1 MTTSSTDR
9 AASAAGSPLP
19 LPWQGLFE
27 RLLAELDRPGDAAA
41 NPDHAA
47 DMATLDPAIYRDPA
61 RFERE
66 RDLLFRRLPL
76 CLGHEDQLAEPGSVL
91 AREICG
97 VPVLMT
103 RARDGTVRVFLNVCR
118 HRGTRLVPEDD
129 APCRRQSL
137 ICPYHNWTY
146 RLDGSLAGVPRAE
159 AFPGLQKAGL
169 GLRALPSAVRHGLIW
184 AVLDPNASG
193 PDVSGPDA
201 KGNALLD
208 IAPYLGGLDGDLE
221 AIGMGRHRF
230 YRQHAV
236 KRATNWKLVV
246 DAFLEVYHVTRLHA
260 GTIGPYFTDAVSV
273 ADPMGRHLRYLVAR
287 ESTREIRDLAPERWS
302 PQAHATMV
310 HFVFPNSIIVYH
322 PDYISHLGMF
332 PSAADETLFVHSM
345 LIPEKPADAK
355 AETHWARSFDLID
368 KGVFNEEDLVVC
380 EQIQR
385 GLASGTND
393 RLILGRLEQNLRRF
407 HGSLEA
413 ALQ

>member
-1 MTTSSTDR
+1 MTTSSTHR
-9 AASAAGSPLP
+9 AASTAGSPVAR
-19 LPWQGLFE
+19 PWQGLFE
-27 RLLAELDRPGDAAA
+27 RLLAELDRPGDGA
-41 NPDHAA
+41 NPDNAA

-61 RFERE
+61 RFGRE

-76 CLGHEDQLAEPGSVL
+76 CLGHEDQLSPPGSVL

-118 HRGTRLVPEDD
+118 HRGTRLVAEEE
-129 APCRRQSL
+129 APCRKQSL

-159 AFPGLQKAGL
+159 AFPGLERAGL

-184 AVLDPNASG
+184 AVLDPGGNGAA
-193 PDVSGPDA
+193 PPDA
-201 KGNALLD
+201 PLD
-208 IAPYLGGLDGDLE
+208 IAPYLGGLDGDLK
-221 AIGMGRHRF
+221 AIGIGRHRF

-236 KRATNWKLVV
+236 RRATNWKLVV

-287 ESTREIRDLAPERWS
+287 ESTQEIRELPPERWS

-345 LIPEKPADAK
+345 LVPEKPADAK
-355 AETHWARSFDLID
+355 AETHWARSFELID
-368 KGVFNEEDLVVC
+368 KGVFNEEDLTVC

-385 GLASGTND
+385 GLSSGTND
-393 RLILGRLEQNLRRF
+393 RLILGRLEQNLARF
-407 HGSLEA
+407 HGTLEK
-413 ALQ
+413 LVG